1 MSKDKNIFLNIDRSI
16 FNFIDQLK
24 NDNTFNFISDLRSK
38 LTEDEEKIVSQI
50 IILLLVI
57 IPYLFVTFFLLSNYA
72 QKKKIENKKEALV
85 ALSKMIDTKSN
96 YSQVTNQLLATNS
109 FLSNEEMESKL
120 IDLKSKL
127 SIKNEKV
134 NLKDFNIIS
143 NSNQTVKM
151 TATIMFNNFGNSEF
165 SNFFRELM
173 EVERFKI
180 KKAQF
185 TKDSNSKLLSGD
197 VEIYHIGRSYQ

>member
-1 MSKDKNIFLNIDRSI
+1 M
-16 FNFIDQLK
+16 
-24 NDNTFNFISDLRSK
+24 
-38 LTEDEEKIVSQI
+38 
-50 IILLLVI
+50 
-57 IPYLFVTFFLLSNYA
+57 
-72 QKKKIENKKEALV
+72 